1 MDKIEII
8 VYSLPI
14 MFMLHDFEEIIGLKT
29 WFDKNGEWLD
39 EKFPML
45 TKHLQSL
52 RHLSVQAFVVAV
64 WEEYLIISIVTLT
77 ALTFQWY
84 DAWIIIFMAYSFHII
99 IHIIQWIIVRRYI
112 PMLITSLLSIPYII
126 WGINNIVCSFT
137 AIKIGGYL
145 IAGIFIGVLN
155 LLFAY
160 KLAYKFDKYM
170 NNKL

>member
-52 RHLSVQAFVVAV
+52 RTPICSSFCSGCMGG
-64 WEEYLIISIVTLT
+64 ISNYQHSN
-77 ALTFQWY
+77 FN
-84 DAWIIIFMAYSFHII
+84 
-99 IHIIQWIIVRRYI
+99 
-112 PMLITSLLSIPYII
+112 
-126 WGINNIVCSFT
+126 GIDISMV
-137 AIKIGGYL
+137 
-145 IAGIFIGVLN
+145 
-155 LLFAY
+155 
-160 KLAYKFDKYM
+160 
-170 NNKL
+170 

>member
-84 DAWIIIFMAYSFHII
+84 DAWIIIFMSYYYTYHSMDYSQKI
-99 IHIIQWIIVRRYI
+99 Y
-112 PMLITSLLSIPYII
+112 SDDY
-126 WGINNIVCSFT
+126 NIF
-137 AIKIGGYL
+137 AFNPIYHMGY
-145 IAGIFIGVLN
+145 
-155 LLFAY
+155 
-160 KLAYKFDKYM
+160 
-170 NNKL
+170 